1 MRLSAITVCA
11 VAILAL
17 PWDAAAQ
24 MGSQMLRNQ
33 TRVVE
38 RTVSR
43 NLDRVF
49 KPRLVVRDGATGP
62 VTAMALSA
70 DERFLVSAVGDNAL
84 RLWDLNAG
92 RELAR
97 LPGHDGR
104 VSFIAISPDGARAA
118 SASADR
124 TLRLWALRKG
134 GAAEVIG
141 GFAAP
146 LSAVVFLD
154 AQRVV
159 AADQSGTVTLSGGG
173 KVAAHAPGAVALAV
187 LANGG
192 FASGGADGVVRLW
205 DGQGKALASVGVD
218 APVLGL
224 AASAGR
230 VAAALADGRVV
241 LVDIAAGAV
250 TAALSGHD
258 GPAATVAFGHD
269 GRLYSGGGDGK
280 VLVWRD
286 GKAVMLGRHDGPVTF
301 VSPSRDGAFIL
312 SASEDGTTRLWNGA
326 THQPMVTLLSTAE
339 GWAVVDPKG
348 RYDGNQKALD
358 GIDWQGEDA
367 AVGIEAYAE
376 THFEA
381 ALLPRVLRQ
390 DGLAEAKSIPDGVR
404 YPAKIR
410 FVTPSVSGAAA
421 NPTVAVEVEA
431 SDDGG
436 SGVAELRLYRNGRQ
450 VAADAAQIRRETD
463 SSGAA
468 KLVGRFE
475 LALGDG
481 RNVLSATAVNDDRM
495 EGPPQSVVLTA
506 ALPPPAPP
514 RVHLLTVGINAY
526 GNKDLNL
533 FYARPDARAVGGF
546 FNGGGHLAEP
556 MGDAVAIED
565 GQATKDNILK
575 AMAALRQAPAQ
586 DLVVIYMA
594 GHGVS
599 LGDEWYFV
607 PHELRDADQ
616 PEALRAAGLSSVELK
631 ALLESMTADR
641 TLLLLDTC
649 HSGTAVSPLKDYR
662 GLKSLRLLARSVGT
676 HILAATDRNQY
687 AIELARLG
695 HGVFTYALLEGLGG
709 KADTAPADGVVSASE
724 IIRFVEQKV
733 PLLAEQYTEYAQYP
747 TAYSRGVDFPL
758 SRTGKP

>member
-1 MRLSAITVCA
+1 MRLSAITVYSFA
-11 VAILAL
+11 VLLL

-33 TRVVE
+33 ARMVE

-49 KPRLVVRDGATGP
+49 KPRLVVREGATGP

-84 RLWDLNAG
+84 RLWDLTAG

-104 VSFIAISPDGARAA
+104 VAFIALSPDGSRAA
-118 SASADR
+118 SAGADR
-124 TLRLWALRKG
+124 TVRLWSLRKV
-134 GAAEVIG
+134 GAAGVMD

-146 LSAVVFLD
+146 VSAVVFVD
-154 AQRVV
+154 EQRVV
-159 AADQSGTVTLSGGG
+159 AADASGAITVTG
-173 KVAAHAPGAVALAV
+173 AAPTMAHAPGNVV
-187 LANGG
+187 LAALGG
-192 FASGGADGVVRLW
+192 GAFASGGADGVIRLW
-205 DGQGKALASVGVD
+205 DAQGKAGASVAVE

-224 AASAGR
+224 ASSPGR
-230 VAAALADGRVV
+230 LAAALADGRVV
-241 LVDIAAGAV
+241 VLDTAAGTV
-250 TAALSGHD
+250 AATLSAHD
-258 GPAATVAFGHD
+258 GAAAVAFGGD
-269 GRLYSGGGDGK
+269 GRLYSGGRDGK
-280 VLVWRD
+280 VLLWDD
-286 GKAVMLGRHDGPVTF
+286 GKPVLLGRHDGPVTF
-301 VSPSRDGAFIL
+301 VSPSRDGAFTL
-312 SASEDGTTRLWNGA
+312 SASEDGTTRLWNIA
-326 THQPMVTLLSTAE
+326 TRQPLVTLLSTAE

-348 RYDGNQKALD
+348 RYDGTQAALN

-381 ALLPRVLRQ
+381 ALLPRVLHQ
-390 DGLAEAKSIPDGVR
+390 DTLAEAKSIPDGVR

-450 VAADAAQIRRETD
+450 VAADAAQVRRETD
-463 SSGAA
+463 AAGAA

-475 LALGDG
+475 LALGEG

-495 EGPPQSVVLTA
+495 ESPPQSVVLTA

-526 GNKDLNL
+526 GNKELNL

-546 FNGGGHLAEP
+546 FNGGGRLAEP

-616 PEALRAAGLSSVELK
+616 PEALRAAGLSSAELK
-631 ALLESMTADR
+631 SILESMNADR

-724 IIRFVEQKV
+724 IIRFVERKV

-758 SRTGKP
+758 SRVAKP